1 MKKSMFFVAGAA
13 LALAACSKDEPVST
27 NNGNA
32 IDFRAAM
39 QTRAAETTTANI
51 TKFFV
56 TAFDKNDANYFT
68 DAEFVKDGSFFTST
82 PSYYWPSDGSELSFF
97 AYSPSKDEL
106 GGTLTLI
113 DGSKTLIGFS
123 PAAAIA
129 DQKDFITAT
138 ATGSKS
144 DESTGV
150 ALTFEHRLS
159 QIEIKAKNANEG
171 YVFKVQ
177 GVRIGKPIA
186 KGSIDFATGIWKLE
200 GKGNEANYEVT
211 YTGQEKTLDATA
223 VSIMAKEGDNAMLLP
238 QQLTAW
244 DYEDKTNKL
253 DGAYLAV
260 KVQIT
265 TKDGARVFP
274 AASVGEYDWVAV
286 AIGTKWEA
294 GKKYIYTL
302 DFTNGA
308 GKVDPEKPEP
318 TDPTDPDNPGGD
330 IFGGAI
336 KFTVD
341 VSAWV
346 NATEDIEM

>member
-13 LALAACSKDEPVST
+13 LALASCSKDEPVST

-51 TKFFV
+51 AKFFV
-56 TAFDKNDANYFT
+56 TALDKNSANYFT
-68 DAEFVKDGSFFTST
+68 NAEFTKDGSFFTST
-82 PSYYWPSDGSELSFF
+82 PSYYWPSDGSELNFY
-97 AYSPSKDEL
+97 AYAPSAAEL
-106 GGTLTLI
+106 GGTLVI
-113 DGSKTLIGFS
+113 SKNAKMLGNFA

-129 DQKDFITAT
+129 DQKDFITAA

-144 DESTGV
+144 NESTGV
-150 ALTFEHRLS
+150 ALTFEHRLA
-159 QIEIKAKNANEG
+159 QIEIKAKNANDG
-171 YVFKVQ
+171 YKFKVQ
-177 GVRIGKPIA
+177 GVRIGKPVS
-186 KGSIDFATGIWKLE
+186 KGAFDFETSAWTLGTNKT
-200 GKGNEANYEVT
+200 NYAVT
-211 YTGQEKTLDATA
+211 YEGSEKSLGAAA
-223 VSIMAKEGDNAMLLP
+223 VSIMAEENDNAMLLP

-244 DYEDKTNKL
+244 DSENDKKN
-253 DGAYLAV
+253 DAEGAYLAV
-260 KVQIT
+260 KVQIR

-286 AIGTKWEA
+286 AIDTKWDA
-294 GKKYIYTL
+294 GKKYVYTL

-318 TDPTDPDNPGGD
+318 TDPTDPDNPGED

-336 KFTVD
+336 KFTVS

-346 NATEDIEM
+346 NAAEDIEM